1 MKYPVGRLVQVR
13 HGAQGGGEY
22 SPFEQQYA
30 EGQKGFVLAFNPE
43 TKIYTVQVGMS
54 NKLIPEKDLFD
65 PDSDLHQKV
74 EEHLRKKQEKKEFK
88 DTEGR
93 IGGSSKEKRAYQMI
107 TRGQLAEIEQ
117 DAILAQEL
125 IKKDKVYAKVD
136 PRQEREKGVSAGAAY
151 LKTKLRENFG
161 AAPPNTPEARKVYTA
176 FAEELVRRMDE
187 VYTLDAFWKEVID
200 IRETFLKF
208 AIGQLL
214 TEEQKTQYDHE
225 QLTQKAVHELN
236 PISRSVIEAIAPKD
250 ITSYAWSSHHA
261 LTGRLIKELFGTRFD
276 NFVYRRSNAAKEAE
290 EQSEQYDRMTVEES
304 IKAIEKR
311 TAHYREQIESSKE
324 KISMAK
330 SLSDANEFDAFFS
343 ENGSWGFSGG
353 TFFQLTGKS
362 KHFYWADCT
371 SRPLKEA
378 YRERYLRAMEQ
389 QIVDYQA
396 RIKKIEEK
404 YRVREEDWSW
414 AFPKEKIKDEAAVGK
429 PKAEIQINTYPPL
442 NHITRVGGI
451 RVKDEDV
458 TVESIREK
466 FAFREVEFGQ
476 SLKDSE
482 AREHIRHA
490 LAAMTDLADILNWN
504 LKQLNQMGGL
514 SIAFASRGHGKAS
527 AHYESLRKVIN
538 ITKSRGGGALAH
550 EYMHYLDNILSGNLK
565 GFFSPAPWTSTW
577 AHPKPTSIPA
587 LDQAIISLFEF
598 IYFRRSSYRVDES
611 GEVVNVQMA
620 ARMEPVIV
628 TRTCYADM
636 LPEGRKYSPYVGN
649 PAPDNIEDYWKQIQK
664 AYSRYRFLE
673 NMKPGDW
680 ALCGWVVQKFGYEKY
695 DLPFLTQRSQFYT
708 NSVAMSSDYW
718 RRPWEL
724 LARGFETYIAD
735 KLKKA
740 GRENNYLVSGAYFD
754 RPEGVYPYGDERKI
768 LFQLYEN
775 LMSAIKSAYSIG
787 DFEPWT
793 TERVDEFI
801 AIHDEGKGKQEST
814 DGIVVD
820 EKTGQVVQAEGESA
834 ERREKALQK
843 IRDLISILN
852 RKSAGGLIGAEYLLT
867 LQHID

>member
-1 MKYPVGRLVQVR
+1 M
-13 HGAQGGGEY
+13 
-22 SPFEQQYA
+22 
-30 EGQKGFVLAFNPE
+30 
-43 TKIYTVQVGMS
+43 
-54 NKLIPEKDLFD
+54 
-65 PDSDLHQKV
+65 
-74 EEHLRKKQEKKEFK
+74 
-88 DTEGR
+88 
-93 IGGSSKEKRAYQMI
+93 
-107 TRGQLAEIEQ
+107 
-117 DAILAQEL
+117 
-125 IKKDKVYAKVD
+125 
-136 PRQEREKGVSAGAAY
+136 
-151 LKTKLRENFG
+151 
-161 AAPPNTPEARKVYTA
+161 
-176 FAEELVRRMDE
+176 
-187 VYTLDAFWKEVID
+187 
-200 IRETFLKF
+200 
-208 AIGQLL
+208 
-214 TEEQKTQYDHE
+214 
-225 QLTQKAVHELN
+225 
-236 PISRSVIEAIAPKD
+236 
-250 ITSYAWSSHHA
+250 
-261 LTGRLIKELFGTRFD
+261 
-276 NFVYRRSNAAKEAE
+276 
-290 EQSEQYDRMTVEES
+290 
-304 IKAIEKR
+304 
-311 TAHYREQIESSKE
+311 
-324 KISMAK
+324 
-330 SLSDANEFDAFFS
+330 
-343 ENGSWGFSGG
+343 
-353 TFFQLTGKS
+353 
-362 KHFYWADCT
+362 
-371 SRPLKEA
+371 
-378 YRERYLRAMEQ
+378 
-389 QIVDYQA
+389 
-396 RIKKIEEK
+396 
-404 YRVREEDWSW
+404 
-414 AFPKEKIKDEAAVGK
+414 
-429 PKAEIQINTYPPL
+429 
-442 NHITRVGGI
+442 
-451 RVKDEDV
+451 
-458 TVESIREK
+458 
-466 FAFREVEFGQ
+466 
-476 SLKDSE
+476 
-482 AREHIRHA
+482 
-490 LAAMTDLADILNWN
+490 
-504 LKQLNQMGGL
+504 
-514 SIAFASRGHGKAS
+514 
-527 AHYESLRKVIN
+527 
-538 ITKSRGGGALAH
+538 
-550 EYMHYLDNILSGNLK
+550 
-565 GFFSPAPWTSTW
+565 
-577 AHPKPTSIPA
+577 
-587 LDQAIISLFEF
+587 
-598 IYFRRSSYRVDES
+598 
-611 GEVVNVQMA
+611 QMA